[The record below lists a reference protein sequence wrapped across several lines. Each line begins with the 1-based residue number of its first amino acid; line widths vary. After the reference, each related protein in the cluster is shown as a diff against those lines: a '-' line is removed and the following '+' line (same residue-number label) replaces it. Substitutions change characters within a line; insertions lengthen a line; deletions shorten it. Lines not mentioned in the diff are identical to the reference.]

1 MHRAVALRLSI
12 RIFFRLVARPAATWC
27 TEGSRHLFYELT
39 KSKYTW
45 EVLNQRNILWIPTW
59 SIKCAYLFLISPI
72 NWSHVRVYLCL
83 WQKSRPGA
91 ADSRHGVPVRVKPW
105 QRTLVVLDLEGVD
118 DLLMVK
124 SLKLTLFFVI
134 QLPKTNF
141 TLKFFLT
148 FSYQIFCLVQFNTR
162 NLEKN
167 FIRTLKMIFQILKW
181 MEGVS
186 LVGTFL

>member
-1 MHRAVALRLSI
+1 MHRWDPDVFA
-12 RIFFRLVARPAATWC
+12 
-27 TEGSRHLFYELT
+27 EESRHLFYELT
-39 KSKYTW
+39 KSEFTW
-45 EVLNQRNILWIPTW
+45 EVLNQQNFLWIPTW

-72 NWSHVRVYLCL
+72 NWSHARVYLCL

-167 FIRTLKMIFQILKW
+167 FIGTLKMIFQILKW

>member
-1 MHRAVALRLSI
+1 MQRWDPDVFA
-12 RIFFRLVARPAATWC
+12 
-27 TEGSRHLFYELT
+27 EGSRHLFYELT
-39 KSKYTW
+39 MSEFTW
-45 EVLNQRNILWIPTW
+45 EVLNQQNILWIPTW

-124 SLKLTLFFVI
+124 SLKLTLFFVK
-134 QLPKTNF
+134 QLAKTNF
-141 TLKFFLT
+141 TLKLFWFFHIK
-148 FSYQIFCLVQFNTR
+148 FSLVQFNTR